1 MVKSCCLAYISR
13 RENVLAVTVS
23 HCVTEE
29 KRLSNVNKNSYK
41 PPVAEYVKD
50 IVRKNFTHEIEFYE
64 FCKQRLH
71 QQYLALGLPE
81 N

>member
-1 MVKSCCLAYISR
+1 M
-13 RENVLAVTVS
+13 
-23 HCVTEE
+23 HFTEE
-29 KRLSNVNKNSYK
+29 KRLSKVNKNSYK